1 MKAIVAILSACLFLP
16 LAVAQEPLTPE
27 VPLEHFE
34 SYFEERPERYLVD
47 PQGLLG
53 ADDLAEREE
62 FLSYHAGESRID
74 FHVLLFDLGQEIPNE
89 IRIEELAERFFG
101 EGKPSL
107 LALYFLGEPERT
119 LIQLSPQIRETVSA
133 AELGRVRDEAV
144 RAARQQAASAE
155 QLEAFC
161 KQMAIR
167 IFWIEREADL
177 GPEKPDAAPVSEPGE
192 RTLAEPKDEEPGFV
206 AWLRRCWDEWGLPA
220 AVILGGVL
228 SAWLVRA
235 AVRRRARY
243 VFPEEAVPDRL
254 GGGRGAAT
262 GEVIDFSSSTRSPSE
277 QHEGPGDS
285 LGGL

>member
-1 MKAIVAILSACLFLP
+1 V
-16 LAVAQEPLTPE
+16 
-27 VPLEHFE
+27 
-34 SYFEERPERYLVD
+34 
-47 PQGLLG
+47 
-53 ADDLAEREE
+53 
-62 FLSYHAGESRID
+62 
-74 FHVLLFDLGQEIPNE
+74 
-89 IRIEELAERFFG
+89 
-101 EGKPSL
+101 
-107 LALYFLGEPERT
+107 
-119 LIQLSPQIRETVSA
+119 IQLSPQIRETVSA

-144 RAARQQAASAE
+144 RAARQQATGVE

-177 GPEKPDAAPVSEPGE
+177 GPEKPDVAPVSEPIG
-192 RTLAEPKDEEPGFV
+192 RKLAEPAEEEAGFV
-206 AWLRRCWDEWGLPA
+206 AWLRRGWDEWGLPA

-228 SAWLVRA
+228 SAWILRTA
-235 AVRRRARY
+235 MRRRARY
-243 VFPEEAVPDRL
+243 VFPEDQVPDRL